1 MNQPNQV
8 FTQSTHWQTTEM
20 LNRAHEALMSA
31 EQSSVRLQQL
41 MASAPTLH
49 GSIRHALFAIFG
61 ADSDQMSL
69 TFKPP
74 APNPNFSRSLSEIA
88 AQLQREP
95 GLEVPDD
102 AVEPNA
108 VFRQALERMNLTL
121 DQALLRVKSANL
133 EKQLVQYVTEYWK
146 TSADADTRSRL
157 QVATQLRQ
165 ASFFD
170 KAQVAY
176 ATEQLS
182 AKGLRMAR
190 AVVEFPID
198 TVRRIEGGDMAG
210 ASASEVNVSA
220 LDGTTVRMAGALVIG
235 EDVGEQVLYIP
246 GFEQEIF
253 EYPSRAELAQALNDA
268 LASQARNELW
278 RLLEYGTRNRLL
290 SSNTLQLQQPLRFQ
304 FALIEDNPFQRTL
317 LRSIRHEFM
326 GALSLARGE
335 AYELRGKE
343 VIDISGTDALT
354 AAASIDAG
362 RAQRFGYGIWR
373 KTRLVLSQRLAI
385 DAIGHSRDV
394 SFASLSIDV
403 PQRLRQQKLEVYDA
417 AIAPFVG
424 AADKSTPELRRYREA
439 YSLWQA
445 AHDKCEQI
453 GRDLIN
459 SNLELDEGFW
469 TWRDENL
476 SNRTDVLVQARGE
489 GLLQEALLQK
499 FEKQLTAT
507 EYARIED
514 VVRTG
519 AGSVVTRLCIKAGEN
534 TLELGGA
541 LVFTTTVALSSSGS
555 AEPAMLFVPGKV
567 GGLQKF
573 RTLAELKARVARSL
587 EFGAQTVLVR
597 LLSMQARSRLPRVL
611 ATESIVTP
619 VIEANA
625 IAYSVQAQLDSYTE
639 QAGAAQG
646 GERPYTDAATLGA
659 TVQRLRLDTASNLS
673 VPQSQA
679 RDSAFAKVTERR
691 RKASARAKLPQWLR
705 KAAPQV
711 QLAYASQLRIFS
723 RNLASFERQL
733 TQRLT
738 DLAVFTRQQLVAQ
751 LKADLNV
758 DIDPDQVLIDIP
770 DKVAVHTYGD
780 AFDPA
785 EEVPSTQR
793 TVFTLARLAQTNLNA
808 SDGQMLLRMKY
819 ARITHGKGAATAE
832 GITSRYLIKTI
843 PALDVAGQ
851 YQRRVMAAYAL
862 GEGLAGGQAEWMLK
876 PYQQA
881 MDLEAIAAREQHWLS
896 EQEYVLLITASAART
911 AEGLL
916 YNGFD
921 IGFYRL
927 RLKADA
933 DAAQASP
940 QTLIGPLC
948 LQDRK
953 SGKTLIYLP
962 NVPQGRAFLAANSLE
977 QARQLLIEAAGQ
989 PAMAAYLAGSGR
1001 LNTELQD
1008 DLNDIADGLKNNG
1021 AGLFAFEPVA
1031 QADATLSTLLLET
1044 ARDRLIRQV
1053 HGSARS
1059 QADIARENRL
1069 AWRQEV
1075 RFAVK
1080 TGLSLVPGL
1089 GALVFF
1095 DDAVSHGAQAADAYR
1110 HGHIW
1115 QGLGYTALVALDVCF
1130 AILSV
1135 IPAVGAIATAIKSER
1150 VALNTAAKIARG
1162 GKAAPVKKNYVI
1174 QPFEGYDVDVN
1185 LRDAKAQ
1192 AGTNAGTYKLAQQ
1205 LYIVQDDRVY
1215 AVYRRSGEQ
1224 TLRLKAVGSKG
1235 YEQPIRLGVDG
1246 RWEYH
1251 SDVGL
1256 KGGGRTPEALID
1268 EVFFEGAGRQVFAAY
1283 AFPESEADVLKLRLA
1298 RYVIDWLEWPA
1309 NLDRYLRFGRRPVI
1323 LPSTTSDFWDSFMTV
1338 DRVRQEQYSEQALQR
1353 QEGAIDGLA
1362 QAPADAEV
1370 EAGIYD
1376 DGAHKHRVFID
1387 AHGAF
1392 QADTIRFYTDDDDVF
1407 NKFLREGVIEYG
1419 DPIKYIR
1426 DLEEELNVVG
1436 TNDEVAL
1443 YRGGSGNRGT
1453 SGVAFRSG
1461 TLKVGDVL
1469 VNTDIASFSE
1479 SPFIARRFAS
1489 SHAGNE
1495 IGEQAPAEFDDTS
1508 VIFKLNREDYFSAT
1522 PIAPFS
1528 KTPSEAE
1535 SVFLPGCY
1543 FKITSLQEVRGANY
1557 RFMEVGL
1564 SEINPP
1570 ANTPAFDLRTGEL
1583 FNRDRYIQ
1591 KLGEAARGLVDQFFP
1606 LPQG

>member
-1 MNQPNQV
+1 MG
-8 FTQSTHWQTTEM
+8 
-20 LNRAHEALMSA
+20 A
-31 EQSSVRLQQL
+31 
-41 MASAPTLH
+41 APTFH
-49 GSIRHALFAIFG
+49 DSIRNALFAIFG

-69 TFKPP
+69 TFRPP
-74 APNPNFSRSLSEIA
+74 APIPGFTRTLTQAA
-88 AQLQREP
+88 AQLLRQPRVDFTEPAIEP
-95 GLEVPDD
+95 GV
-102 AVEPNA
+102 VT
-108 VFRQALERMNLTL
+108 RQVLARMNLTL
-121 DQALLRVKSANL
+121 DQALARVQGVNL
-133 EKQLVQYVTEYWK
+133 EKQLVQDATAYWK
-146 TSADADTRSRL
+146 ASSAGDTRSRL
-157 QVATQLRQ
+157 QIATQLRQ
-165 ASFFD
+165 TGFFD
-170 KAQVAY
+170 KAQLLY

-182 AKGLRMAR
+182 ALGLRMAR
-190 AVVEFPID
+190 AVVDYPIEI
-198 TVRRIEGGDMAG
+198 VRRTESGDMSG
-210 ASASEVNVSA
+210 VSVWKVNISAP
-220 LDGTTVRMAGALVIG
+220 DGSTVRMADALMIGADTGKQI
-235 EDVGEQVLYIP
+235 LYIP
-246 GFEQEIF
+246 GFQQEVF
-253 EYPSRAELAQALNDA
+253 EYASRTELMQAFNA
-268 LASQARNELW
+268 AFASRDNTALW
-278 RLLEYGTRNRLL
+278 RLLEYATRNRLL
-290 SSNTLQLQQPLRFQ
+290 SSGTLQLQQPLQFQ
-304 FALIEDNPFQRTL
+304 FAKIEDNPFQRTL
-317 LRSIRHEFM
+317 LRSIRHEIM
-326 GALSLARGE
+326 GALSMARGA
-335 AYELRGKE
+335 AYELRGEE

-362 RAQRFGYGIWR
+362 RMQRFGYGVWR
-373 KTRLVLSQRLAI
+373 KTRLALCQRLAV
-385 DAIGHSRDV
+385 DAIRHTGDI

-403 PQRLRQQKLEVYDA
+403 PQRLRQQKVEVYES
-417 AIAPFVG
+417 AIAAFVG
-424 AADKSTPELRRYREA
+424 AADKATPELRRYREA
-439 YSLWQA
+439 YSLWQT
-445 AHDKCEQI
+445 AHDKGEQI
-453 GRDLIN
+453 GKDLLN
-459 SNLELDEGFW
+459 SNLELDQGFW
-469 TWRDENL
+469 TGRDENL

-499 FEKQLTAT
+499 FERQLTDT
-507 EYARIED
+507 QYARIKD
-514 VVRTG
+514 VVRG
-519 AGSVVTRLCIKAGEN
+519 EAGSVVTRLCIMAGQN
-534 TLELGGA
+534 SLELSGA
-541 LVFTTTVALSSSGS
+541 LVFTTAAALNQPESV
-555 AEPAMLFVPGKV
+555 EPAMLFVPGSA

-587 EFGAQTVLVR
+587 EHGAQTVFVQ
-597 LLSMQARSRLPRVL
+597 LLSMQARSLLPRVL

-625 IAYSVQAQLDSYTE
+625 IAYSVQAQLDSYAE
-639 QAGAAQG
+639 QAGAAQR
-646 GERPYTDAATLGA
+646 GERPYTDADTLEA
-659 TVQRLRLDTASNLS
+659 TVQRLRLDTTSNFS

-679 RDSAFAKVTERR
+679 RDSAFAKVTEQR

-705 KAAPQV
+705 NAASQV
-711 QLAYASQLRIFS
+711 QLAYASQLRIYS
-723 RNLASFERQL
+723 RSLGYFERQL
-733 TQRLT
+733 TQRLP
-738 DLAVFTRQQLVAQ
+738 DLAAFTRQQLVAQ

-758 DIDPDQVLIDIP
+758 EVDPEQVLIDIP

-785 EEVPSTQR
+785 EEVPGTQR

-819 ARITHGKGAATAE
+819 ARITYGKAAVTAE

-851 YQRRVMAAYAL
+851 YQRRVMAAYAP
-862 GEGLAGGQAEWMLK
+862 GEELTVGQAEWMLK
-876 PYQQA
+876 PCEQA

-896 EQEYVLLITASAART
+896 EQEYSLLITASAART

-933 DAAQASP
+933 DADADSDAAQASP
-940 QTLIGPLC
+940 KTLIGPLC

-977 QARQLLIEAAGQ
+977 QARQLLIEATRQ
-989 PAMAAYLAGSGR
+989 PAMAAYLASSGR
-1001 LNTELQD
+1001 INTELQD
-1008 DLNDIADGLKNNG
+1008 DLSYITDGLKNNG

-1044 ARDRLIRQV
+1044 LRDRLIRRV

-1080 TGLSLVPGL
+1080 TGLSLVPGV

-1095 DDAVSHGAQAADAYR
+1095 DDALSHGAQAADAYR

-1115 QGLGYTALVALDVCF
+1115 QELGYTALVALDVCF

-1135 IPAVGAIATAIKSER
+1135 IPAVGAIAMAIKSER
-1150 VALNTAAKIARG
+1150 AALNTAVKIARVG
-1162 GKAAPVKKNYVI
+1162 ESAPVKKNYVI

-1192 AGTNAGTYKLAQQ
+1192 TGTNEGTYKLAQQ
-1205 LYIVQDDRVY
+1205 FYIVQDDRVY

-1224 TLRLKAVGSKG
+1224 TFRLKAVGSKG
-1235 YEQPIRLGVDG
+1235 YEQPIRLGADG

-1251 SDVGL
+1251 GDVGL
-1256 KGGGRTPEALID
+1256 KGGGRTPEALLD
-1268 EVFFEGAGRQVFAAY
+1268 EIFSEGAGRQVFAAY
-1283 AFPESEADVLKLRLA
+1283 AFPELEAERLKLRLA
-1298 RYVIDWLEWPA
+1298 RYVMDWLQWPA
-1309 NLDRYLRFGRRPVI
+1309 DMDRYLRFGKRPVI

-1338 DRVRQEQYSEQALQR
+1338 DRLRQEQYSEQALQR
-1353 QEGAIDGLA
+1353 QNAVIDLVA
-1362 QAPADAEV
+1362 HAPEDAVIED
-1370 EAGIYD
+1370 GIYID
-1376 DGAHKHRVFID
+1376 DEEQHRVFVD
-1387 AHGAF
+1387 ADGNY
-1392 QADTIRFYTDDDDVF
+1392 QAETIRFYTDDDNVF
-1407 NKFLREGVIEYG
+1407 NTFLREGTTAYG
-1419 DPIKYIR
+1419 DPIKYIQELR
-1426 DLEEELNVVG
+1426 EELEVVPAD
-1436 TNDEVAL
+1436 DEVAL

-1453 SGVAFRSG
+1453 SGIAFRTG
-1461 TLKVGDVL
+1461 TLTVGDVL

-1564 SEINPP
+1564 SEISPP